1 MLILLP
7 VLYVAVFVGWTVSL
21 FLVARTFSSNWKQFD
36 DGAYDKLSDARA
48 GDGAGSGTQP
58 EAPGEQCVQR
68 GVAWRVTIRR
78 SCKTLF
84 LQPQAILSLNLN
96 TQRSRGLLT
105 AAASAS
111 AAAAAAAVMAA
122 TAISAKLKINN
133 KHVARVEENKKER

>member
-1 MLILLP
+1 MVPGMAHSPRLR
-7 VLYVAVFVGWTVSL
+7 GSNVS
-21 FLVARTFSSNWKQFD
+21 S
-36 DGAYDKLSDARA
+36 
-48 GDGAGSGTQP
+48 
-58 EAPGEQCVQR
+58 EASLGE
-68 GVAWRVTIRR
+68 WRSEEVVRR
-78 SCKTLF
+78 FF